1 MRRRTETMSKPTFY
15 VTTPIYYPS
24 ATLHIGHCYTTV
36 AADTITRYKKMRG
49 YDAYFLTGSDEH
61 GQKIERAAANAGMEP
76 IKYVDG
82 IIASFQE
89 LWKKFDI
96 NYDDFIRT
104 TQSRHEDV
112 VCEVFNKLKAKG
124 DIYLGSYEGHYCVSC
139 ETFYT
144 ETQIKEA
151 EGVCPDCGGPVDI
164 VKEESYFFKLSN
176 YADRLLEYIDAN
188 PDFIQP
194 VSRRNEMINFIKQ
207 GLEDLSVSRTTFSW
221 GIPVPND
228 PKHVVYV
235 WLDALTNYI
244 SALGYTKGD
253 ERFEKYWPADVHL
266 VGKDIVRFHTIIWP
280 IMLMALDLPLPK
292 KVFAHGWILVNE
304 GKMSKSK
311 GNVVDPMV
319 LADKYS
325 TDALR
330 YFLLREFIFGTDGNY
345 SEDVLINRIN
355 VDLANDFGNLL
366 SRTTAMI
373 TKFQDGVIVA
383 PTVKTEFD
391 DELLELFK
399 TVPEEMAAYM
409 EKLEFHN
416 AFASVWKIITKANK
430 YIDECAPWAL
440 NKNGEKEKLATVLYN
455 MAEAIRIATIL
466 LTPVMPNTPA
476 KVFEQLGIAEQTE
489 LHDWDALV
497 YGGIKAGT
505 VIHRGEP
512 IFPRLEME
520 KEEAPKQE
528 KKEKKG
534 KEKQQKKEEKAEVKE
549 EKKAEEAEGVITI
562 DDFTKVEL
570 RVGTILTAEK
580 VENADKLLK
589 FTVKIDEEERTIVSG
604 IAKYYAPET
613 LIGKNVVVVANL
625 KPAKLRGI
633 ESKGMLLCASK
644 GDELELLTVD
654 IPCGGVVR

>member
-1 MRRRTETMSKPTFY
+1 MSKPTFY

-61 GQKIERAAANAGMEP
+61 GQKIERAAAKAGMEP
-76 IKYVDG
+76 IQYVDG

-96 NYDDFIRT
+96 DYDDFIRT
-104 TQSRHEDV
+104 TQPRHEEV
-112 VCEVFNKLKAKG
+112 VCEVFRKLKEKG

-151 EGVCPDCGGPVDI
+151 DGCCPDCGGPVDI
-164 VKEESYFFKLSN
+164 VKEESYFFKLGN
-176 YADRLLEYIDAN
+176 YADRLLEYIDTH

-207 GLEDLSVSRTTFSW
+207 GLEDLSISRTTFSW
-221 GIPVPND
+221 GIPVPDD

-253 ERFEKYWPADVHL
+253 GRFEKYWPADIHL

-373 TKFQDGVIVA
+373 TKFQGGVIEA

-399 TVPEEMAAYM
+399 TVPDEMAEYM
-409 EKLEFHN
+409 DKLEFHN
-416 AFASVWKIITKANK
+416 AFASVWKIVTKANK

-466 LTPVMPNTPA
+466 LTPIMPNTPA
-476 KVFEQLGIAEQTE
+476 KVYEQLGIADQTE
-489 LHDWDALV
+489 LHGWDALC

-505 VIHRGEP
+505 VIHRGDP
-512 IFPRLEME
+512 IFPRLELE
-520 KEEAPKQE
+520 KEEAPKEE
-528 KKEKKG
+528 KKEKKA
-534 KEKQQKKEEKAEVKE
+534 KEKQQKKEAKAEAKE
-549 EKKAEEAEGVITI
+549 AKKEDAPGVITI
-562 DDFTKVEL
+562 DDFAKVEL
-570 RVGTILTAEK
+570 KVGTILAAEK

-589 FTVKIDEEERTIVSG
+589 LNVKVDEEERTVVSG
-604 IAKYYAPET
+604 IAKWYAPED
-613 LIGKNVVVVANL
+613 IVGKNVVVVANL
-625 KPAKLRGI
+625 KPVKLRGI
-633 ESKGMLLCASK
+633 ESCGMLLCASK
-644 GDELELLTVD
+644 GDALELITVD

>member
-1 MRRRTETMSKPTFY
+1 MAKPTFY
-15 VTTPIYYPS
+15 ITTPIYYPS

-36 AADTITRYKKMRG
+36 AADTMTRYKKMRG

-61 GQKIERAAANAGMEP
+61 GQKIERAAAAANMKP
-76 IKYVDG
+76 IEYVDR

-96 NYDDFIRT
+96 DYDDFIRT
-104 TQSRHEDV
+104 TQPRHEEV
-112 VCEVFNKLKAKG
+112 VAEVFNKLKAKG

-139 ETFYT
+139 ETFFT
-144 ETQIKEA
+144 ETQIKDA
-151 EGVCPDCGGPVDI
+151 GGVCPDCGGPVDI
-164 VKEESYFFKLSN
+164 VQEESYFFKLSN
-176 YADRLLEYIDAN
+176 YSDRLLEYIDAH

-207 GLEDLSVSRTTFSW
+207 GLEDLSISRTTFSW
-221 GIPVPND
+221 GIPIPGD
-228 PKHVVYV
+228 PKHVIYV

-373 TKFQDGVIVA
+373 TKFQDGIIEA
-383 PTVKTEFD
+383 PGAKTEFD
-391 DELLELFK
+391 DELLALFK
-399 TVPEEMAAYM
+399 TVPDEMAEYM

-476 KVFEQLGIAEQTE
+476 KVFAQLGIDGQPE
-489 LHDWDALV
+489 LHTWESLT

-505 VIHRGEP
+505 EIHRGEP
-512 IFPRLEME
+512 IFPRLEAE
-520 KEEAPKQE
+520 KEDAPKEE
-528 KKEKKG
+528 KKEKKN
-534 KEKQQKKEEKAEVKE
+534 KEKQQKKQEKETVKE
-549 EKKAEEAEGVITI
+549 EKNGAEGVITI
-562 DDFTKVEL
+562 DDFNKVEL
-570 RVGTILTAEK
+570 RIGTILAAEK

-589 FTVKIDEEERTIVSG
+589 FNVKIGEEERTIVSG
-604 IAKYYAPET
+604 IAKYYAPDD
-613 LIGKNVVVVANL
+613 LVGKNVVVVANL
-625 KPAKLRGI
+625 KPVKLRGI
-633 ESKGMLLCASK
+633 ESCGMLLCAK
-644 GDELELLTVD
+644 KDDTLELLTVD
-654 IPCGGVVR
+654 SITSGGTVS

>member
-1 MRRRTETMSKPTFY
+1 MAKPTFY

-36 AADTITRYKKMRG
+36 AADTLTRYKKMRG

-61 GQKIERAAANAGMEP
+61 GQKIERAAAAAGMEP

-82 IIASFQE
+82 IIESFQK
-89 LWKKFDI
+89 LWKRFDI
-96 NYDDFIRT
+96 DYDDFIRT
-104 TQSRHEDV
+104 TQPRHEQTV
-112 VCEVFNKLKAKG
+112 QKIFRKLKEQG

-139 ETFYT
+139 ETFHT
-144 ETQIKEA
+144 ETQIKDA
-151 EGVCPDCGGPVDI
+151 DGVCPDCGGKVEI
-164 VKEESYFFKLSN
+164 LKEESYFFKLSN
-176 YADRLLEYIDAN
+176 YSDRLLKYIDDN

-207 GLEDLSVSRTTFSW
+207 GLEDLSVSRTSFSW
-221 GIPVPND
+221 GIPVPDD

-244 SALGYTKGD
+244 TALGYGQEDDTK
-253 ERFEKYWPADVHL
+253 FKNYWPADVHL

-292 KVFAHGWILVNE
+292 KVFAHGWILINE

-319 LADKYS
+319 LAEKYS
-325 TDALR
+325 PDVLR

-373 TKFQDGVIVA
+373 EKFQGGEIKA
-383 PTVKTEFD
+383 PGEGTQYD
-391 DELLELFK
+391 AGLLELFK
-399 TVPEEMAAYM
+399 TVPDEMAEYM

-416 AFASVWKIITKANK
+416 AFASVWKIITAANK
-430 YIDECAPWAL
+430 YIDDCAPWAL
-440 NKNGEKEKLATVLYN
+440 NKNGETDKLATVLYN

-466 LTPVMPNTPA
+466 LTPVMPNTPG
-476 KVFEQLGIAEQTE
+476 KVFAQLGIDDKPE
-489 LHDWDALV
+489 LHTWDSLA

-505 VIHRGEP
+505 VISRGEP
-512 IFPRLEME
+512 VFPRLETEEDESKKAKKAE
-520 KEEAPKQE
+520 KDKNKNAKKAEKNDV
-528 KKEKKG
+528 KKEKKPV
-534 KEKQQKKEEKAEVKE
+534 EELP
-549 EKKAEEAEGVITI
+549 EGVITI
-562 DDFTKVEL
+562 DDFAKVQL
-570 RVGTILTAEK
+570 KVGTILTAAK
-580 VENADKLLK
+580 VENADKLLQ
-589 FTVKIDEEERTIVSG
+589 FTVKIGEEERSIVSG
-604 IAKYYAPET
+604 IAKWYKPEE
-613 LIGKNVVVVANL
+613 LVGKNVVVVANL

-633 ESKGMLLCASK
+633 ESRGMLLCAEK
-644 GDELELLTVD
+644 DDALELITVD
-654 IPCGGVVR
+654 IENGGTVR

>member
-1 MRRRTETMSKPTFY
+1 MAKPTFY
-15 VTTPIYYPS
+15 ITTPIYYPS

-36 AADTITRYKKMRG
+36 AADTMTRYKKMRG

-61 GQKIERAAANAGMEP
+61 GQKIERAAAAADMKP
-76 IKYVDG
+76 IEYVDR

-96 NYDDFIRT
+96 DYDDFIRT
-104 TQSRHEDV
+104 TQPRHEEV
-112 VCEVFNKLKAKG
+112 VAEVFNKLKAKG

-144 ETQIKEA
+144 ETQIKDA
-151 EGVCPDCGGPVDI
+151 GGVCPDCGGPVDI
-164 VKEESYFFKLSN
+164 VQEESYFFKLSN
-176 YADRLLEYIDAN
+176 YSDRLLEYIDAN

-207 GLEDLSVSRTTFSW
+207 GLEDLSISRTTFSW
-221 GIPVPND
+221 GIPVPGD
-228 PKHVVYV
+228 PKHVIYV

-373 TKFQDGVIVA
+373 TKFQNGVIEA
-383 PTVKTEFD
+383 PGEKNEAD
-391 DELLELFK
+391 DELLGLFK
-399 TVPEEMAAYM
+399 TVPDEMAEYM

-476 KVFEQLGIAEQTE
+476 KVFAQLGIDDQPE
-489 LHDWDALV
+489 LHTWESLT

-505 VIHRGEP
+505 EIHRGEP
-512 IFPRLEME
+512 IFPRLEAE
-520 KEEAPKQE
+520 KEDAPKEE
-528 KKEKKG
+528 KKN
-534 KEKQQKKEEKAEVKE
+534 KEKQQNKQEKTAVKE
-549 EKKAEEAEGVITI
+549 EKKEAEGVITI
-562 DDFTKVEL
+562 DDFNKVEL
-570 RVGTILTAEK
+570 RVGTILAAEK

-589 FTVKIDEEERTIVSG
+589 FNVKIGEEERTIVSG
-604 IAKYYAPET
+604 IAKYYAPED

-625 KPAKLRGI
+625 KPVKLRGI
-633 ESKGMLLCASK
+633 ESCGMLLCAK
-644 GDELELLTVD
+644 KDDALELITVD
-654 IPCGGVVR
+654 TITGGGTVS

>member
-1 MRRRTETMSKPTFY
+1 MAKPTFY
-15 VTTPIYYPS
+15 ITTPIYYPS

-36 AADTITRYKKMRG
+36 AADTMTRYKKMRG

-61 GQKIERAAANAGMEP
+61 GQKIERAAAAADMKP
-76 IKYVDG
+76 IEYVDR
-82 IIASFQE
+82 IIASFQK

-96 NYDDFIRT
+96 DYDDFIRT
-104 TQSRHEDV
+104 TQPRHEEV
-112 VCEVFNKLKAKG
+112 VAEVFNKLKAKG

-144 ETQIKEA
+144 ETQIKDA

-164 VKEESYFFKLSN
+164 VREESYFFKLSN
-176 YADRLLEYIDAN
+176 YADRLLEYIDSH

-207 GLEDLSVSRTTFSW
+207 GLEDLSISRTTFSW

-228 PKHVVYV
+228 PKHVIYV

-330 YFLLREFIFGTDGNY
+330 YFLLREFIFGTDVNY

-373 TKFQDGVIVA
+373 TKFQNGIIEA
-383 PTVKTEFD
+383 PAVKTEFD

-399 TVPEEMAAYM
+399 TVPDEMAEYM

-466 LTPVMPNTPA
+466 LTPIMPNTPA
-476 KVFEQLGIAEQTE
+476 KVFAQLGIADQSE
-489 LHDWDALV
+489 LHTWESLT

-505 VIHRGEP
+505 EIHRGEP
-512 IFPRLEME
+512 IFPRLEVE
-520 KEEAPKQE
+520 KEDAPKEE
-528 KKEKKG
+528 KKEKKN
-534 KEKQQKKEEKAEVKE
+534 KEKQQKKQEKETVKE
-549 EKKAEEAEGVITI
+549 DKKEAEGVITI
-562 DDFTKVEL
+562 DDFNKVEL
-570 RVGTILTAEK
+570 RVGTILAAEK

-589 FTVKIDEEERTIVSG
+589 FNVKIGEEERTIVSG
-604 IAKYYAPET
+604 IAKYYAPED

-625 KPAKLRGI
+625 KPVKLRGI
-633 ESKGMLLCASK
+633 ESCGMLLCAK
-644 GDELELLTVD
+644 KDDALELITIDTITGGGTVS
-654 IPCGGVVR
+654 

>member
-1 MRRRTETMSKPTFY
+1 MAKPTFY
-15 VTTPIYYPS
+15 ITTPIYYPS

-36 AADTITRYKKMRG
+36 AADTMTRYKKMRG

-61 GQKIERAAANAGMEP
+61 GQKIERAAAAADMKP
-76 IKYVDG
+76 IEYVDR
-82 IIASFQE
+82 IIASFQK

-96 NYDDFIRT
+96 DYDDFIRT
-104 TQSRHEDV
+104 TQPRHEEV
-112 VCEVFNKLKAKG
+112 VAEVFNKLKAKG

-144 ETQIKEA
+144 ETQIKDA

-164 VKEESYFFKLSN
+164 VREESYFFKLSN
-176 YADRLLEYIDAN
+176 YADRLLEYIDSH

-207 GLEDLSVSRTTFSW
+207 GLEDLSISRTTFSW

-228 PKHVVYV
+228 PKHVIYV

-373 TKFQDGVIVA
+373 TKFQNGIIEA
-383 PTVKTEFD
+383 PAVKTEFD

-399 TVPEEMAAYM
+399 TVPDEMAEYM
-409 EKLEFHN
+409 KKLEFHN

-466 LTPVMPNTPA
+466 LTPIMPNTPA
-476 KVFEQLGIAEQTE
+476 KVFAQLGIADQSE
-489 LHDWDALV
+489 LHTWESLT

-505 VIHRGEP
+505 EIHRGEP
-512 IFPRLEME
+512 IFPRLEVE
-520 KEEAPKQE
+520 KEDAPKEE
-528 KKEKKG
+528 KKEKKN
-534 KEKQQKKEEKAEVKE
+534 KEKQQKKQEKETVKE
-549 EKKAEEAEGVITI
+549 DKKEAEGVITI
-562 DDFTKVEL
+562 DDFNKVEL
-570 RVGTILTAEK
+570 RVGTILAAEK

-589 FTVKIDEEERTIVSG
+589 FNVKIGEEERTIVSG
-604 IAKYYAPET
+604 IAKYYAPED

-625 KPAKLRGI
+625 KPVKLRGI
-633 ESKGMLLCASK
+633 ESCGMLLCAK
-644 GDELELLTVD
+644 KDDALELITIDTITGGGTVS
-654 IPCGGVVR
+654 

>member
-1 MRRRTETMSKPTFY
+1 MAKPTFY
-15 VTTPIYYPS
+15 ITTPIYYPS

-36 AADTITRYKKMRG
+36 AADTMTRYKKMRG

-61 GQKIERAAANAGMEP
+61 GQKIERAAAAADMKP
-76 IKYVDG
+76 IEYVDR

-96 NYDDFIRT
+96 DYDDFIRT
-104 TQSRHEDV
+104 TQPRHEEV
-112 VCEVFNKLKAKG
+112 VAEVFNKLKAKG

-144 ETQIKEA
+144 ETQIKDA
-151 EGVCPDCGGPVDI
+151 GGVCPDCGGPVDI
-164 VKEESYFFKLSN
+164 VREESYFFKLSN
-176 YADRLLEYIDAN
+176 YSDRLLEYIDAN

-207 GLEDLSVSRTTFSW
+207 GLEDLSISRTTFSW
-221 GIPVPND
+221 GIPVPGD
-228 PKHVVYV
+228 PKHVIYV

-345 SEDVLINRIN
+345 SEDVLVNRIN

-373 TKFQDGVIVA
+373 TKFQNGIIEA
-383 PTVKTEFD
+383 PAVKTEFD

-399 TVPEEMAAYM
+399 TVPDEMAEYM

-466 LTPVMPNTPA
+466 LTPIMPNTPA
-476 KVFEQLGIAEQTE
+476 KVFAQLGIADQTE
-489 LHDWDALV
+489 LHTWESLT

-505 VIHRGEP
+505 EIHRGEP
-512 IFPRLEME
+512 IFPRLEVE
-520 KEEAPKQE
+520 KEDAPKEE
-528 KKEKKG
+528 KKEKKN
-534 KEKQQKKEEKAEVKE
+534 KEKQQKKQEKTAVKE
-549 EKKAEEAEGVITI
+549 EKKEAEGVITI
-562 DDFTKVEL
+562 DDFNKVEL
-570 RVGTILTAEK
+570 RVGTILAAEK

-589 FTVKIDEEERTIVSG
+589 FNVKIGEEERTIVSG
-604 IAKYYAPET
+604 IAKYYAPED

-625 KPAKLRGI
+625 KPVKLRGI
-633 ESKGMLLCASK
+633 ESCGMLLCAK
-644 GDELELLTVD
+644 KDDALELITVD
-654 IPCGGVVR
+654 TITGGGTVS

>member
-1 MRRRTETMSKPTFY
+1 MAKPTFY
-15 VTTPIYYPS
+15 ITTPIYYPS

-36 AADTITRYKKMRG
+36 AADTMTRYKKMRG

-61 GQKIERAAANAGMEP
+61 GQKIERAAAAADMKP
-76 IKYVDG
+76 IEYVDR
-82 IIASFQE
+82 IIASFQK

-96 NYDDFIRT
+96 DYDDFIRT
-104 TQSRHEDV
+104 TQPRHEEV
-112 VCEVFNKLKAKG
+112 VAEVFNKLKAKG

-144 ETQIKEA
+144 ETQIKDA

-164 VKEESYFFKLSN
+164 VREESYFFKLSN
-176 YADRLLEYIDAN
+176 YADRLLEYIDSH

-207 GLEDLSVSRTTFSW
+207 GLEDLSISRTTFSW

-228 PKHVVYV
+228 PKHVIYV

-373 TKFQDGVIVA
+373 TKFQNGIIEA
-383 PTVKTEFD
+383 PAVKTEFD
-391 DELLELFK
+391 DELLGLFK
-399 TVPEEMAAYM
+399 TVPDEMAEYM

-466 LTPVMPNTPA
+466 LTPIMPNTPA
-476 KVFEQLGIAEQTE
+476 KVFAQLGIADQSE
-489 LHDWDALV
+489 LHTWESLT

-505 VIHRGEP
+505 EIHRGEP
-512 IFPRLEME
+512 IFPRLEVE
-520 KEEAPKQE
+520 KEDAPKEE
-528 KKEKKG
+528 KKEKKN
-534 KEKQQKKEEKAEVKE
+534 KEKQQKKQEKETVKE
-549 EKKAEEAEGVITI
+549 DKKEAEGVITI
-562 DDFTKVEL
+562 DDFNKVEL
-570 RVGTILTAEK
+570 RVGTILAAEK

-589 FTVKIDEEERTIVSG
+589 FNVKIGEEERTIVSG
-604 IAKYYAPET
+604 IAKYYAPED

-625 KPAKLRGI
+625 KPVKLRGI
-633 ESKGMLLCASK
+633 ESCGMLLCAK
-644 GDELELLTVD
+644 KDDALELITIDTITGGGTVS
-654 IPCGGVVR
+654 

>member
-1 MRRRTETMSKPTFY
+1 MAKPTFY
-15 VTTPIYYPS
+15 ITTPIYYPS

-36 AADTITRYKKMRG
+36 AADTMTRYKKMRG

-61 GQKIERAAANAGMEP
+61 GQKIERAAAAADMKP
-76 IKYVDG
+76 IEYVDR
-82 IIASFQE
+82 IIASFQK

-96 NYDDFIRT
+96 DYDDFIRT
-104 TQSRHEDV
+104 TQPRHEEV
-112 VCEVFNKLKAKG
+112 VAEVFNKLKAKG

-144 ETQIKEA
+144 ETQIKDA

-164 VKEESYFFKLSN
+164 VREESYFFKLSN
-176 YADRLLEYIDAN
+176 YADRLLEYIDSH

-207 GLEDLSVSRTTFSW
+207 GLEDLSISRTTFSW

-228 PKHVVYV
+228 PKHVIYV

-373 TKFQDGVIVA
+373 TKFQNGIIEA
-383 PTVKTEFD
+383 PAVKTEFD

-399 TVPEEMAAYM
+399 TVPDEMAEYM

-466 LTPVMPNTPA
+466 LTPIIPNTPA
-476 KVFEQLGIAEQTE
+476 KVFAQLGIADQSE
-489 LHDWDALV
+489 LHTWESLT

-505 VIHRGEP
+505 EIHRGEP
-512 IFPRLEME
+512 IFPHLEVE
-520 KEEAPKQE
+520 KEDAPKEE
-528 KKEKKG
+528 KKEKKN
-534 KEKQQKKEEKAEVKE
+534 KEKQQKKQEKETVKE
-549 EKKAEEAEGVITI
+549 DKKEAEGVITI
-562 DDFTKVEL
+562 DDFNKVEL
-570 RVGTILTAEK
+570 RVGTILAAEK

-589 FTVKIDEEERTIVSG
+589 FNVKIGEEERTIVSG
-604 IAKYYAPET
+604 IAKYYAPED

-625 KPAKLRGI
+625 KPVKLRGI
-633 ESKGMLLCASK
+633 ESCGMLLCAK
-644 GDELELLTVD
+644 KDDALELITIDTITGGGTVS
-654 IPCGGVVR
+654 

>member
-1 MRRRTETMSKPTFY
+1 MCNQCDKPKFY
-15 VTTPIYYPS
+15 ITTPIYYPS
-24 ATLHIGHCYTTV
+24 GNMHIGHTYTTV
-36 AADTITRYKKMRG
+36 AADTMTRYKKMRG

-61 GQKIERAAANAGMEP
+61 GQKIERAAAAADMKP
-76 IKYVDG
+76 IEYVDR
-82 IIASFQE
+82 IIASFQK

-96 NYDDFIRT
+96 DYDDFIRT
-104 TQSRHEDV
+104 TQPRHEEV
-112 VCEVFNKLKAKG
+112 VAEVFNKLKAKG

-144 ETQIKEA
+144 ETQIKDA

-164 VKEESYFFKLSN
+164 VREESYFFKLSN
-176 YADRLLEYIDAN
+176 YADRLLEYIDSH

-207 GLEDLSVSRTTFSW
+207 GLEDLSISRTTFSW

-228 PKHVVYV
+228 PKHVIYV

-373 TKFQDGVIVA
+373 TKFQNGIIEA
-383 PTVKTEFD
+383 PAVKTEFD

-399 TVPEEMAAYM
+399 TVPDEMAEYM

-466 LTPVMPNTPA
+466 LTPIMPNTPA
-476 KVFEQLGIAEQTE
+476 KVFAQLGIADQSE
-489 LHDWDALV
+489 LHTWESLT

-505 VIHRGEP
+505 EIHRGEP
-512 IFPRLEME
+512 IFPRLEVE
-520 KEEAPKQE
+520 KEDAPKEE
-528 KKEKKG
+528 KKEKKN
-534 KEKQQKKEEKAEVKE
+534 KEKQQKKQEKETVKE
-549 EKKAEEAEGVITI
+549 DKKEAEGVITI
-562 DDFTKVEL
+562 DDFNKVEL
-570 RVGTILTAEK
+570 RVGTILAAEK

-589 FTVKIDEEERTIVSG
+589 FNVKIGEEERTIVSG
-604 IAKYYAPET
+604 IAKYYAPED

-625 KPAKLRGI
+625 KPVKLRGI
-633 ESKGMLLCASK
+633 ESCGMLLCAK
-644 GDELELLTVD
+644 KDDALELITIDTITGGGTVS
-654 IPCGGVVR
+654 

>member
-1 MRRRTETMSKPTFY
+1 MAKPTFY

-36 AADTITRYKKMRG
+36 AADTLTRYKKMRG

-61 GQKIERAAANAGMEP
+61 GQKIERAAAAAGMEP
-76 IKYVDG
+76 IQYVDR

-96 NYDDFIRT
+96 DYSDFIRT
-104 TQSRHEDV
+104 TEPRHEEV
-112 VCEVFNKLKAKG
+112 VCDVFNKLKEKG

-139 ETFYT
+139 ETFFT

-176 YADRLLEYIDAN
+176 YADRLLEYIDSN

-207 GLEDLSVSRTTFSW
+207 GLEDLSISRTSFRW
-221 GIPVPND
+221 GIPVPGD
-228 PKHVVYV
+228 PKHVIYV

-244 SALGYTKGD
+244 SALGYGKGD

-355 VDLANDFGNLL
+355 VDLANDYGNLL

-373 TKFQDGVIVA
+373 TKFQNGIIEA
-383 PTVKTEFD
+383 PAEKTEFD

-399 TVPEEMAAYM
+399 TVPEEMAEYM

-416 AFASVWKIITKANK
+416 AFAAIWKIITKANK

-440 NKNGEKEKLATVLYN
+440 NKNGETAKLATVLYN

-476 KVFEQLGIAEQTE
+476 KVFAQLGIAEDKDLQT
-489 LHDWDALV
+489 WDALG

-505 VIHRGEP
+505 EIHRGDA
-512 IFPRLEME
+512 IFPRLELE
-520 KEEAPKQE
+520 TEDAPKKD
-528 KKEKKG
+528 KKEKKEQKQ
-534 KEKQQKKEEKAEVKE
+534 KEKQPKKAEKVEEKAAKE
-549 EKKAEEAEGVITI
+549 ENNGLITI
-562 DDFTKVEL
+562 DDFSKVEL
-570 RVGTILTAEK
+570 RIGKILACEK

-589 FTVKIDEEERTIVSG
+589 STVKIGEEERTIVSG
-604 IAKYYAPET
+604 IAKYYDPAD
-613 LIGKNVVVVANL
+613 LVGKNVIVVANL
-625 KPAKLRGI
+625 KPVKLRGI
-633 ESKGMLLCASK
+633 ESYGMLLCAEK
-644 GDELELLTVD
+644 GDALELITVD
-654 IPCGGVVR
+654 AIADGGSVH

>member
-1 MRRRTETMSKPTFY
+1 MSQPTFY
-15 VTTPIYYPS
+15 ITTPIYYPS
-24 ATLHIGHCYTTV
+24 AKLHIGHCYTTV
-36 AADTITRYKKMRG
+36 AADTMTRYKKMRG

-61 GQKIERAAANAGMEP
+61 GQKIERSAAAAGMEP
-76 IKYVDG
+76 LQYVDG
-82 IIASFQE
+82 IIKNFKE
-89 LWKKFDI
+89 LWRKFDI
-96 NYDDFIRT
+96 DYSDFIRT
-104 TQSRHEDV
+104 TEPRHEEV
-112 VCEVFNKLKAKG
+112 VAEVFKKLQTQG

-139 ETFYT
+139 ETFFT
-144 ETQIKEA
+144 ETQVKES
-151 EGVCPDCGGPVDI
+151 EGKCPDCGGPLDT
-164 VKEESYFFKLSN
+164 VKEESYFFRMDK
-176 YADRLLEYIDAN
+176 YADRLLQYIDEH

-194 VSRRNEMINFIKQ
+194 LSRRNEMVNFIKQ
-207 GLEDLSVSRTTFSW
+207 GLEDLSISRTTFSW

-228 PKHVVYV
+228 PKHVIYV

-330 YFLLREFIFGTDGNY
+330 YFLLREFIFGSDGNY
-345 SEDVLINRIN
+345 SEEILINRIN
-355 VDLANDFGNLL
+355 IDLANDFGNLL

-373 TKFQDGVIVA
+373 TKFQDGVIEA
-383 PTVKTEFD
+383 PREKTEFD

-416 AFASVWKIITKANK
+416 ALAAIWKIVGKANK
-430 YIDECAPWAL
+430 YIDEAAPWAL

-455 MAEAIRIATIL
+455 MAEALRFSSIL
-466 LTPVMPNTPA
+466 LTPFMPNTPA
-476 KVFEQLGIAEQTE
+476 KVWAQLGLTE
-489 LHDWDALV
+489 LSHLHTWDSLE
-497 YGGIKAGT
+497 YGQIPAGT
-505 VIHRGEP
+505 KIDRGEP
-512 IFPRLEME
+512 IFPRLELPKDDSE
-520 KEEAPKQE
+520 GEETS
-528 KKEKKG
+528 KKEAAKAAKKA
-534 KEKQQKKEEKAEVKE
+534 KKEAEKAA
-549 EKKAEEAEGVITI
+549 KKAKEAAENGLKPEITI
-562 DDFTKVEL
+562 DDFAKVEL
-570 RVGTILTAEK
+570 RVATVLEAEK

-589 FTVKIDEEERTIVSG
+589 LRIKVGEDERTLVAG
-604 IAKYYAPET
+604 IALHYRPEE
-613 LIGKNVVVVANL
+613 LVGKNVVMVFNL

-633 ESKGMLLCASK
+633 ESQGMVLAASD
-644 GDELELLTVD
+644 DEGNLQVLTVD
-654 IPCGGVVR
+654 KVKCGGRVK

>member
-1 MRRRTETMSKPTFY
+1 MAKPTFY
-15 VTTPIYYPS
+15 ITTPIYYPS

-36 AADTITRYKKMRG
+36 AADTMTRYKKMRG

-61 GQKIERAAANAGMEP
+61 GQKIERAAANADMKP
-76 IKYVDG
+76 IEYVDR

-89 LWKKFDI
+89 LWRKFDI

-104 TQSRHEDV
+104 TQPRHEEV
-112 VCEVFNKLKAKG
+112 VAEVFNKLKDKG

-144 ETQIKEA
+144 ETQIKDA

-194 VSRRNEMINFIKQ
+194 VSRRNEMVNFIKQ
-207 GLEDLSVSRTTFSW
+207 GLEDLSISRTTFSW

-228 PKHVVYV
+228 PKHVIYV

-373 TKFQDGVIVA
+373 TKFQDGIIAA
-383 PTVKTEFD
+383 PSVKTEFD

-399 TVPEEMAAYM
+399 TVPEEMAGYM

-455 MAEAIRIATIL
+455 MAEAIRIATVL

-476 KVFEQLGIAEQTE
+476 KVFAQLGIDNAPE
-489 LHDWDALV
+489 LHTWESLA

-505 VIHRGEP
+505 EIHRGEP
-512 IFPRLEME
+512 IFPRLEVE

-528 KKEKKG
+528 KKEKKA
-534 KEKQQKKEEKAEVKE
+534 KEKTEKKEAKAVAKE
-549 EKKAEEAEGVITI
+549 AKTTEGVITI
-562 DDFTKVEL
+562 DDFAKVEL
-570 RVGTILTAEK
+570 RIGTILTAEK

-589 FTVKIDEEERTIVSG
+589 FNVQIGEEERTIVSG
-604 IAKYYAPET
+604 IAKHYAPET
-613 LIGKNVVVVANL
+613 LVGKNVVVVANL
-625 KPAKLRGI
+625 KPVKLRGI
-633 ESKGMLLCASK
+633 ESHGMLLCASK
-644 GDELELLTVD
+644 GDDLELLTVD
-654 IPCGGVVR
+654 AITGGGIVR

>member
-1 MRRRTETMSKPTFY
+1 MAKPTFY
-15 VTTPIYYPS
+15 ITTPIYYPS

-36 AADTITRYKKMRG
+36 AADTMTRYKKMRG

-61 GQKIERAAANAGMEP
+61 GQKIERAAAAADMKP
-76 IKYVDG
+76 IEYVDR
-82 IIASFQE
+82 IIASFQK

-96 NYDDFIRT
+96 DYDDFIRT
-104 TQSRHEDV
+104 TQPRHEEV
-112 VCEVFNKLKAKG
+112 VAEVFNKLKAKG

-144 ETQIKEA
+144 ETQIKDA

-164 VKEESYFFKLSN
+164 VREESYFFKLSN
-176 YADRLLEYIDAN
+176 YADRLLEYIDSH

-194 VSRRNEMINFIKQ
+194 VYRRNEMINFIKQ
-207 GLEDLSVSRTTFSW
+207 GLEDLSISRTTFSW

-228 PKHVVYV
+228 PKHVIYV

-373 TKFQDGVIVA
+373 TKFQNGIIEA
-383 PTVKTEFD
+383 PAVKTEFD

-399 TVPEEMAAYM
+399 TVPDEMAEYM

-466 LTPVMPNTPA
+466 LTPIMPNTPA
-476 KVFEQLGIAEQTE
+476 KVFAQLGIADQTE
-489 LHDWDALV
+489 LHTWESLT

-505 VIHRGEP
+505 KIHRGEP
-512 IFPRLEME
+512 IFPRLEVE
-520 KEEAPKQE
+520 KEDAPKEE
-528 KKEKKG
+528 KKEKKN
-534 KEKQQKKEEKAEVKE
+534 KEKQQKKQEKETVKE
-549 EKKAEEAEGVITI
+549 DKKEAEGVITI
-562 DDFTKVEL
+562 DDFNKVEL
-570 RVGTILTAEK
+570 RVGTILAAEK

-589 FTVKIDEEERTIVSG
+589 FNVKIGEEERTIVSG
-604 IAKYYAPET
+604 IAKYYAPED

-625 KPAKLRGI
+625 KPVKLRGI
-633 ESKGMLLCASK
+633 ESCGMLLCAK
-644 GDELELLTVD
+644 KDDALELITIDTITGGGTVS
-654 IPCGGVVR
+654 

>member
-1 MRRRTETMSKPTFY
+1 
-15 VTTPIYYPS
+15 
-24 ATLHIGHCYTTV
+24 
-36 AADTITRYKKMRG
+36 
-49 YDAYFLTGSDEH
+49 
-61 GQKIERAAANAGMEP
+61 
-76 IKYVDG
+76 
-82 IIASFQE
+82 
-89 LWKKFDI
+89 
-96 NYDDFIRT
+96 
-104 TQSRHEDV
+104 
-112 VCEVFNKLKAKG
+112 
-124 DIYLGSYEGHYCVSC
+124 
-139 ETFYT
+139 
-144 ETQIKEA
+144 
-151 EGVCPDCGGPVDI
+151 GPVDI

-373 TKFQDGVIVA
+373 TKFQDGVIAA

-399 TVPEEMAAYM
+399 TVPEEMAEYM

-476 KVFEQLGIAEQTE
+476 KVFAQLGIAEQTE
-489 LHDWDALV
+489 LQDWDALA

-505 VIHRGEP
+505 VINRGEP
-512 IFPRLEME
+512 IFPRLELE

-528 KKEKKG
+528 KKEKKV
-534 KEKQQKKEEKAEVKE
+534 KEKQQKKEDKAEVKE
-549 EKKAEEAEGVITI
+549 EKKAEEVEGVITI

>member
-1 MRRRTETMSKPTFY
+1 MSKPTFY

-61 GQKIERAAANAGMEP
+61 GQKIERAAAKAGMEP

-96 NYDDFIRT
+96 DYDDFIRT
-104 TQSRHEDV
+104 TQPRHEDV
-112 VCEVFNKLKAKG
+112 VCEVFNKLKEKG

-373 TKFQDGVIVA
+373 TKFQDGVIAA

-399 TVPEEMAAYM
+399 TVPEEMAEYM

-476 KVFEQLGIAEQTE
+476 KVFAQLGIAEQTE
-489 LHDWDALV
+489 LQDWDALA

-505 VIHRGEP
+505 VINRGEP
-512 IFPRLEME
+512 IFPRLELE

-528 KKEKKG
+528 KKEKKVQ
-534 KEKQQKKEEKAEVKE
+534 EKQQKKEDKAEVKE
-549 EKKAEEAEGVITI
+549 EKKAEEVEGVITI

>member
-1 MRRRTETMSKPTFY
+1 MAKPTFY
-15 VTTPIYYPS
+15 ITTPIYYPS

-36 AADTITRYKKMRG
+36 AADTMTRYKKMRG

-61 GQKIERAAANAGMEP
+61 GQKIERAAAAADMKP
-76 IKYVDG
+76 IEYVDR

-96 NYDDFIRT
+96 DYDDFIRT
-104 TQSRHEDV
+104 TQPRHEEV
-112 VCEVFNKLKAKG
+112 VAEVFNKLKAKG

-144 ETQIKEA
+144 ETQIKDA
-151 EGVCPDCGGPVDI
+151 GGVCPDCGGPVDI
-164 VKEESYFFKLSN
+164 VQEESYFFKLSN
-176 YADRLLEYIDAN
+176 YSDRLLEYIDSH

-207 GLEDLSVSRTTFSW
+207 GLEDLSISRTTFSW
-221 GIPVPND
+221 GIPVPGD
-228 PKHVVYV
+228 PKHVIYV

-373 TKFQDGVIVA
+373 TKFQNGIIEA
-383 PTVKTEFD
+383 PAVKTEFD

-399 TVPEEMAAYM
+399 TVPDEMAEYM

-466 LTPVMPNTPA
+466 LTPIMPNTPA
-476 KVFEQLGIAEQTE
+476 KVFAQLGIADQSE
-489 LHDWDALV
+489 LHTWESLT

-505 VIHRGEP
+505 EIHRGEP
-512 IFPRLEME
+512 IFPRLEVE
-520 KEEAPKQE
+520 KEDAPKEE
-528 KKEKKG
+528 KKEKKN
-534 KEKQQKKEEKAEVKE
+534 KEKQQKKQEKETVKE
-549 EKKAEEAEGVITI
+549 EKKESEGVITI
-562 DDFTKVEL
+562 DDFNKVEL
-570 RVGTILTAEK
+570 RVGTILAAEK

-589 FTVKIDEEERTIVSG
+589 FNVKIGEEERTIVSG
-604 IAKYYAPET
+604 IAKYYAPED

-625 KPAKLRGI
+625 KPVKLRGI
-633 ESKGMLLCASK
+633 ESCGMLLCAK
-644 GDELELLTVD
+644 KDDALELITVD
-654 IPCGGVVR
+654 TITGGGTVS

>member
-1 MRRRTETMSKPTFY
+1 MAKPTFY
-15 VTTPIYYPS
+15 ITTPIYYPS

-36 AADTITRYKKMRG
+36 AADTMTRYKKMRG
-49 YDAYFLTGSDEH
+49 YVAYFLTGSDEH
-61 GQKIERAAANAGMEP
+61 GQKIERAAAAADMKP
-76 IKYVDG
+76 IEYVDR
-82 IIASFQE
+82 IIASFQK

-96 NYDDFIRT
+96 DYDDFIRT
-104 TQSRHEDV
+104 TQPRHEEV
-112 VCEVFNKLKAKG
+112 VAEVFNKLKAKG

-144 ETQIKEA
+144 ETQIKDA

-164 VKEESYFFKLSN
+164 VREESYFFKLSN
-176 YADRLLEYIDAN
+176 YADRLLEYIDSH

-207 GLEDLSVSRTTFSW
+207 GLEDLSISRTTFSW

-228 PKHVVYV
+228 PKHVIYV

-373 TKFQDGVIVA
+373 TKFQNGIIEA
-383 PTVKTEFD
+383 PAVKTEFD

-399 TVPEEMAAYM
+399 TVPDEMAEYM

-466 LTPVMPNTPA
+466 LTPIMPNTPA
-476 KVFEQLGIAEQTE
+476 KVFAQLGIADQSE
-489 LHDWDALV
+489 LHTWESLT

-505 VIHRGEP
+505 EIHRGEP
-512 IFPRLEME
+512 IFPRLEVE
-520 KEEAPKQE
+520 KEDAPKEE
-528 KKEKKG
+528 KKEKKN
-534 KEKQQKKEEKAEVKE
+534 KEKQQKKQEKETVKE
-549 EKKAEEAEGVITI
+549 DKKEAEGVITI
-562 DDFTKVEL
+562 DDFNKVEL
-570 RVGTILTAEK
+570 RVGTILAAEK

-589 FTVKIDEEERTIVSG
+589 FNVKIGEEERTIVSG
-604 IAKYYAPET
+604 IAKYYAPED

-625 KPAKLRGI
+625 KPVKLRGI
-633 ESKGMLLCASK
+633 ESCGMLLCAK
-644 GDELELLTVD
+644 KDDALELITIDTITGGGTVS
-654 IPCGGVVR
+654 

>member
-1 MRRRTETMSKPTFY
+1 MSKPTFY
-15 VTTPIYYPS
+15 ITTPIYYPS

-36 AADTITRYKKMRG
+36 AADTMTRYKKMRG

-61 GQKIERAAANAGMEP
+61 GQKIERSAAAVGMEP
-76 IKYVDG
+76 IAYVDQ
-82 IIASFQE
+82 IIASFKK

-96 NYDDFIRT
+96 DYSDFIRT
-104 TQSRHEDV
+104 TDPRHEEV
-112 VCEVFNKLKAKG
+112 VAEVFKKLQAKG

-139 ETFYT
+139 ETFFT
-144 ETQIKEA
+144 ETQVNDGG
-151 EGVCPDCGGPVDI
+151 GVCPDCGGPVDI
-164 VKEESYFFKLSN
+164 VREESYFFKLDN
-176 YADRLLEYIDAN
+176 YADRLLAHIESH

-194 VSRRNEMINFIKQ
+194 ISRRNEMVNFIKQ
-207 GLEDLSVSRTTFSW
+207 GLEDLSISRTTFRW
-221 GIPVPND
+221 GIPVPGD
-228 PKHVVYV
+228 PKHVIYV

-311 GNVVDPMV
+311 GNVVDPMI

-345 SEDVLINRIN
+345 SEDVLVSRIN
-355 VDLANDFGNLL
+355 VDLANDFGNLV

-373 TKFQDGVIVA
+373 EKFQGGVINA
-383 PTVKTEFD
+383 PLGKTQFD
-391 DELLELFK
+391 AELLELFK
-399 TVPEEMAAYM
+399 TVPSEMAEAM

-416 AFASVWKIITKANK
+416 ALAAVWKIVGKANK

-440 NKNGEKEKLATVLYN
+440 NKNGERDKLATVLYN

-476 KVFEQLGIAEQTE
+476 KVYVQLGIEAETDLQN
-489 LHDWDALV
+489 WDGLA

-512 IFPRLEME
+512 IFPRLELE
-520 KEEAPKQE
+520 TEAVAGVKKDRKTKEKQE
-528 KKEKKG
+528 KQ
-534 KEKQQKKEEKAEVKE
+534 EKQGAKADTKEAKTEVAE
-549 EKKAEEAEGVITI
+549 ITI
-562 DDFTKVEL
+562 DDFAKLDL
-570 RVGTILTAEK
+570 RVATVNAAEK

-589 FTVKIDEEERTIVSG
+589 LRVKVGEEERTIVAG
-604 IAKYYAPET
+604 IAKYYAPED
-613 LIGKNVVVVANL
+613 IVGKNVVIVANL
-625 KPAKLRGI
+625 KPVKLRGI
-633 ESKGMLLCASK
+633 ESCGMVLCAS
-644 GDELELLTVD
+644 DESGLEALTVAKVKS
-654 IPCGGVVR
+654 GGCVR

>member
-1 MRRRTETMSKPTFY
+1 MSKPTFY
-15 VTTPIYYPS
+15 ITTPIYYPS

-36 AADTITRYKKMRG
+36 AADAMTRYKKMRG

-61 GQKIERAAANAGMEP
+61 GQKIERSAAAAGMEP
-76 IKYVDG
+76 ISYVDQ
-82 IIASFQE
+82 IIASFKR
-89 LWKKFDI
+89 LWQKFDI
-96 NYDDFIRT
+96 DYDDFIRT
-104 TQSRHEDV
+104 TDPRHEEV
-112 VCEVFNKLKAKG
+112 VAAVFKKLQDKG
-124 DIYLGSYEGHYCVSC
+124 DIYLGSYQGHYCISC
-139 ETFYT
+139 ETFFT
-144 ETQIKEA
+144 ETQVKDA
-151 EGVCPDCGGPVDI
+151 GGVCPDCGGPVDI
-164 VKEESYFFKLSN
+164 VEEESYFFKMDK
-176 YADRLLEYIDAN
+176 YADRLLAYIDDN

-194 VSRRNEMINFIKQ
+194 VSRRNEMVNFIKQ
-207 GLEDLSVSRTTFSW
+207 GLEDLSISRTTFRW
-221 GIPVPND
+221 GIPVPGD
-228 PKHVVYV
+228 PKHVIYV

-330 YFLLREFIFGTDGNY
+330 YFLLREFIFGSDGNY
-345 SEDVLINRIN
+345 SEELLISRIN

-373 TKFQDGVIVA
+373 TKFQDSVILA
-383 PTVKTEFD
+383 PGKETSFD
-391 DELLELFK
+391 AELKALFE
-399 TVPEEMAAYM
+399 TVPQEMAAAM

-416 AFASVWKIITKANK
+416 ALAAIWKIVTKANK

-440 NKNGEKEKLATVLYN
+440 NKNGEKEQLATVLYN
-455 MAEAIRIATIL
+455 MAEAIRIATVL
-466 LTPVMPNTPA
+466 LAPVMPNTPA
-476 KVFEQLGIAEQTE
+476 KVFAQLGIEDQAEIQI
-489 LHDWDALV
+489 WDGLA

-512 IFPRLEME
+512 IFPRLEAAAE
-520 KEEAPKQE
+520 IAAPKE
-528 KKEKKG
+528 AKAPAKKEKAA
-534 KEKQQKKEEKAEVKE
+534 EAEKAPQCGES
-549 EKKAEEAEGVITI
+549 AEIAEISI
-562 DDFTKVEL
+562 DDFAKLDL
-570 RVGTILTAEK
+570 RVATVLAAEK
-580 VENADKLLK
+580 VEKADKLLK
-589 FTVKIDEEERTIVSG
+589 LTVEINNVERTIVAG
-604 IAKYYAPET
+604 IAKYYAPEE
-613 LIGKNVVVVANL
+613 LVGKKVVVVANL

-633 ESKGMLLCASK
+633 ESCGMVLCAS
-644 GDELELLTVD
+644 DEGGLEALTVAKVKS
-654 IPCGGVVR
+654 GGIVR

>member
-1 MRRRTETMSKPTFY
+1 MAKPTFY
-15 VTTPIYYPS
+15 ITTPIYYPS

-36 AADTITRYKKMRG
+36 AADTMTRYKKMRG

-61 GQKIERAAANAGMEP
+61 GQKIERAAAAADMKP
-76 IKYVDG
+76 IEYVDR
-82 IIASFQE
+82 IIASFQK

-96 NYDDFIRT
+96 DYDDFIRT
-104 TQSRHEDV
+104 TQPRHEEV
-112 VCEVFNKLKAKG
+112 VAEVFNKLKAKG

-144 ETQIKEA
+144 ETQIKDA

-164 VKEESYFFKLSN
+164 VREESYFFKLSN
-176 YADRLLEYIDAN
+176 YADRLLEYIDSH

-207 GLEDLSVSRTTFSW
+207 GLEDLSISRTTFSW

-228 PKHVVYV
+228 PKHVIYV

-373 TKFQDGVIVA
+373 TKFQNGIIEA
-383 PTVKTEFD
+383 PAVKTEFD

-399 TVPEEMAAYM
+399 TVPDEMAEYM

-466 LTPVMPNTPA
+466 LTPIMPNTPA
-476 KVFEQLGIAEQTE
+476 KVFAQLGIADQSE
-489 LHDWDALV
+489 LHTWESLT

-505 VIHRGEP
+505 EIHRGEP
-512 IFPRLEME
+512 IFPRLEVE
-520 KEEAPKQE
+520 KEDAPKEE
-528 KKEKKG
+528 KKEKKN
-534 KEKQQKKEEKAEVKE
+534 KEKQQKKQEKETVKE
-549 EKKAEEAEGVITI
+549 DKKEAEGVITI
-562 DDFTKVEL
+562 DDFNKVEL
-570 RVGTILTAEK
+570 RVGTILAAEK

-589 FTVKIDEEERTIVSG
+589 FNVKIGEEERTIVSG
-604 IAKYYAPET
+604 IAKYYAPED

-625 KPAKLRGI
+625 KPVKLRGI
-633 ESKGMLLCASK
+633 ESCGMLLCAK
-644 GDELELLTVD
+644 KDDALELITIDTITGGGTVS
-654 IPCGGVVR
+654 

>member
-1 MRRRTETMSKPTFY
+1 MAKPTFY
-15 VTTPIYYPS
+15 ITTPIYYPS

-36 AADTITRYKKMRG
+36 AADTMTRYKKMRG

-61 GQKIERAAANAGMEP
+61 GQKIERAAAAADMKP
-76 IKYVDG
+76 IEYVDR
-82 IIASFQE
+82 IIASFQK

-96 NYDDFIRT
+96 DYDDFIRT
-104 TQSRHEDV
+104 TQPRHEEV
-112 VCEVFNKLKAKG
+112 VAEVFNKLKAKG

-144 ETQIKEA
+144 ETQIKDA

-164 VKEESYFFKLSN
+164 VREESYFFKLSN
-176 YADRLLEYIDAN
+176 YADRLLEYIDSH

-207 GLEDLSVSRTTFSW
+207 GLEDLSISRTTFSW

-228 PKHVVYV
+228 PKHVIYV

-373 TKFQDGVIVA
+373 TKFQNGIIEA
-383 PTVKTEFD
+383 PAVKTEFD

-399 TVPEEMAAYM
+399 TVPDEMAEYM

-466 LTPVMPNTPA
+466 LTPIMPNTPA
-476 KVFEQLGIAEQTE
+476 KVFAQLGIADQPE
-489 LHDWDALV
+489 LHTWESLT

-505 VIHRGEP
+505 EIHRGEP
-512 IFPRLEME
+512 IFPRLEVE
-520 KEEAPKQE
+520 KEDAPKEE
-528 KKEKKG
+528 KKEKKN
-534 KEKQQKKEEKAEVKE
+534 KEKQQKKQEKETVKE
-549 EKKAEEAEGVITI
+549 DKKEAEGVITI
-562 DDFTKVEL
+562 DDFNKVEL
-570 RVGTILTAEK
+570 RVGTILAAEK

-589 FTVKIDEEERTIVSG
+589 FNVKIGEEERTIVSG
-604 IAKYYAPET
+604 IAKYYAPED

-625 KPAKLRGI
+625 KPVKLRGI
-633 ESKGMLLCASK
+633 ESCGMLLCAK
-644 GDELELLTVD
+644 KDDALELITIDTITGGGTVS
-654 IPCGGVVR
+654 

>member
-1 MRRRTETMSKPTFY
+1 MAKPTFY
-15 VTTPIYYPS
+15 ITTPIYYPS

-36 AADTITRYKKMRG
+36 AADTMTRYKKMRG

-61 GQKIERAAANAGMEP
+61 GQKIERAAAAADMKP
-76 IKYVDG
+76 IEYVDR
-82 IIASFQE
+82 IIASFQK

-96 NYDDFIRT
+96 DYDDFIRT
-104 TQSRHEDV
+104 TQPRHEEV
-112 VCEVFNKLKAKG
+112 VAEVFNKLKAKG

-144 ETQIKEA
+144 ETQIKDA

-164 VKEESYFFKLSN
+164 VREESYFFKLSN
-176 YADRLLEYIDAN
+176 YSDRLLEYIDSH

-207 GLEDLSVSRTTFSW
+207 GLEDLSISRTTFSW

-228 PKHVVYV
+228 PKHVIYV

-373 TKFQDGVIVA
+373 TKFQNGIIEA
-383 PTVKTEFD
+383 PAVKTEFD

-399 TVPEEMAAYM
+399 TVPDEMAEYM

-466 LTPVMPNTPA
+466 LTPIMPNTPA
-476 KVFEQLGIAEQTE
+476 KVFAQLGIADQTE
-489 LHDWDALV
+489 LHTWDSLT

-505 VIHRGEP
+505 EIHRGEP
-512 IFPRLEME
+512 IFPRLEVE
-520 KEEAPKQE
+520 KEDAPKEE
-528 KKEKKG
+528 KKEKKN
-534 KEKQQKKEEKAEVKE
+534 KEKQQKKQEKETVKE
-549 EKKAEEAEGVITI
+549 DKKEAEGVITI
-562 DDFTKVEL
+562 DDFNKVEL
-570 RVGTILTAEK
+570 RVGTILAAEK

-589 FTVKIDEEERTIVSG
+589 FNVKIGEEERTIVSG
-604 IAKYYAPET
+604 IAKYYAPED

-625 KPAKLRGI
+625 KPVKLRGI
-633 ESKGMLLCASK
+633 ESCGMLLCAK
-644 GDELELLTVD
+644 KDDALELITIDTITGGGTVS
-654 IPCGGVVR
+654 

>member
-1 MRRRTETMSKPTFY
+1 MAKPTFY
-15 VTTPIYYPS
+15 ITTPIYYPS

-36 AADTITRYKKMRG
+36 AADTMTRYKKMRG

-61 GQKIERAAANAGMEP
+61 GQKIERAAAAADMKP
-76 IKYVDG
+76 IEYVDR

-96 NYDDFIRT
+96 DYDDFIRT
-104 TQSRHEDV
+104 TQPRHEEV
-112 VCEVFNKLKAKG
+112 VAEVFNKLKAKG

-144 ETQIKEA
+144 ETQIKDA
-151 EGVCPDCGGPVDI
+151 GGVCPDCGGPVDI
-164 VKEESYFFKLSN
+164 VQEESYFFKLSN
-176 YADRLLEYIDAN
+176 YSDRLLEYIDAN

-207 GLEDLSVSRTTFSW
+207 GLEDLSISRTTFSW
-221 GIPVPND
+221 GIPVPGD
-228 PKHVVYV
+228 PKHVIYV

-373 TKFQDGVIVA
+373 TKFQNGVIEA
-383 PTVKTEFD
+383 PGEKNEAD
-391 DELLELFK
+391 DELLGLFK
-399 TVPEEMAAYM
+399 TVPDEMAEYM

-476 KVFEQLGIAEQTE
+476 KVFAQLGIDDQPE
-489 LHDWDALV
+489 LHTWESLT

-505 VIHRGEP
+505 EIHRGEP
-512 IFPRLEME
+512 IFPRLEAE
-520 KEEAPKQE
+520 KEDAPKEE
-528 KKEKKG
+528 KKN
-534 KEKQQKKEEKAEVKE
+534 KEKQQKKQEKTAVKE
-549 EKKAEEAEGVITI
+549 EKKEAEGVITI
-562 DDFTKVEL
+562 DDFNKVEL
-570 RVGTILTAEK
+570 RVGTILAAEK

-589 FTVKIDEEERTIVSG
+589 FNVKIGEEERTIVSG
-604 IAKYYAPET
+604 IAKYYAPED

-625 KPAKLRGI
+625 KPVKLRGI
-633 ESKGMLLCASK
+633 ESCGMLLCAK
-644 GDELELLTVD
+644 KDDALELITVD
-654 IPCGGVVR
+654 TITGGGTVS

>member
-1 MRRRTETMSKPTFY
+1 MSKPTFY
-15 VTTPIYYPS
+15 ITTPIYYPS

-36 AADTITRYKKMRG
+36 AADTMTRYKKMRG

-61 GQKIERAAANAGMEP
+61 GQKIERSAAAVGMEP
-76 IKYVDG
+76 IAYVDQ
-82 IIASFQE
+82 IIASFKK

-96 NYDDFIRT
+96 DYSDFIRT
-104 TQSRHEDV
+104 TDPRHEEV
-112 VCEVFNKLKAKG
+112 VAEVFKKLQAKG

-139 ETFYT
+139 ETFFT
-144 ETQIKEA
+144 ETQVNDSG
-151 EGVCPDCGGPVDI
+151 GVCPDCGGPVDI
-164 VKEESYFFKLSN
+164 VREESYFFKLDN
-176 YADRLLEYIDAN
+176 YADRLLAHIESH

-194 VSRRNEMINFIKQ
+194 ISRRNEMVNFIKQ
-207 GLEDLSVSRTTFSW
+207 GLEDLSISRTTFRW
-221 GIPVPND
+221 GIPVPGD
-228 PKHVVYV
+228 PKHVIYV

-311 GNVVDPMV
+311 GNVVDPMI

-345 SEDVLINRIN
+345 SEDVLVSRIN
-355 VDLANDFGNLL
+355 VDLANDFGNLV

-373 TKFQDGVIVA
+373 EKFQGGVINA
-383 PTVKTEFD
+383 PLGKTQFD
-391 DELLELFK
+391 AELLELFK
-399 TVPEEMAAYM
+399 TVPSEMAEAM

-416 AFASVWKIITKANK
+416 ALAAVWKIVGKANK

-440 NKNGEKEKLATVLYN
+440 NKNGERDKLATVLYN

-476 KVFEQLGIAEQTE
+476 KVYVQLGIEAETDLQN
-489 LHDWDALV
+489 WDGLA

-512 IFPRLEME
+512 IFPRLELE
-520 KEEAPKQE
+520 TEAVAGVKKDRKTKEKQE
-528 KKEKKG
+528 KQ
-534 KEKQQKKEEKAEVKE
+534 EKQGAKADTKEAKTEVAE
-549 EKKAEEAEGVITI
+549 ITI
-562 DDFTKVEL
+562 DDFAKLDL
-570 RVGTILTAEK
+570 RVATVNAAEK

-589 FTVKIDEEERTIVSG
+589 LRVKVGEEERTIVAG
-604 IAKYYAPET
+604 IAKYYAPED
-613 LIGKNVVVVANL
+613 IVGKNVVIVANL
-625 KPAKLRGI
+625 KPVKLRGI
-633 ESKGMLLCASK
+633 ESCGMVLCAS
-644 GDELELLTVD
+644 DESGLEALTVAKVKS
-654 IPCGGVVR
+654 GGCVR